1 MTMTQTGTDTSTNE
15 ATDRST
21 NGVTGPATDE
31 AADRALDEAEAASAA
46 ARRATLADRIN
57 HLFEVIHPAGRKPYS
72 NDEVAARLQEQGGP
86 TVSGTYLWQL
96 RTGRRDNPTKRHL
109 EALADFFGVP
119 AAYFFDDDVARRVDS
134 DLDTLRRL
142 REAGVQNVALRAVG
156 LSPKSMDAVLAMID
170 RVRELEGLPPSEE
183 RG

>member
-1 MTMTQTGTDTSTNE
+1 MTMTHTGTETDTSAETDTSTDE
-15 ATDRST
+15 AIDRATDRT
-21 NGVTGPATDE
+21 
-31 AADRALDEAEAASAA
+31 
-46 ARRATLADRIN
+46 TLADRIN

-72 NDEVAARLQEQGGP
+72 NDEVAARLAEQGGP

-119 AAYFFDDDVARRVDS
+119 AAYFFDADVARKVDS

-170 RVRELEGLPPSEE
+170 RVRELEGLPPSQEP
-183 RG
+183 

>member
-1 MTMTQTGTDTSTNE
+1 MSVSDQNPGESGEST
-15 ATDRST
+15 
-21 NGVTGPATDE
+21 
-31 AADRALDEAEAASAA
+31 LA
-46 ARRATLADRIN
+46 ARLN
-57 HLFEVIHPAGRKPYS
+57 HLFEVIHPAGRSRPYS
-72 NDEVAARLQEQGGP
+72 NDEVAALLHEQGGP

-119 AAYFFDDDVARRVDS
+119 VAYFFDDDVARRVGS
-134 DLDTLRRL
+134 DLETLQRL

-170 RVRELEGLPPSEE
+170 RVRELEGLPPGPGPA
-183 RG
+183 R

>member
-1 MTMTQTGTDTSTNE
+1 MSVSDQNPGESGEST
-15 ATDRST
+15 
-21 NGVTGPATDE
+21 
-31 AADRALDEAEAASAA
+31 LA
-46 ARRATLADRIN
+46 ARLN
-57 HLFEVIHPAGRKPYS
+57 HLFEVIHPAGRSRPYS
-72 NDEVAARLQEQGGP
+72 NDEVATLLQEQGGP

-119 AAYFFDDDVARRVDS
+119 VAYFFDDDVARRVGS
-134 DLDTLRRL
+134 DLETLQRL

-170 RVRELEGLPPSEE
+170 RVRELEGLPPGPGPA
-183 RG
+183 R

>member
-1 MTMTQTGTDTSTNE
+1 MQASDHTSE
-15 ATDRST
+15 AGGGES
-21 NGVTGPATDE
+21 
-31 AADRALDEAEAASAA
+31 LA
-46 ARRATLADRIN
+46 ARLN
-57 HLFEVIHPAGRKPYS
+57 HLFEVIHPAGRSRPYS
-72 NDEVAARLQEQGGP
+72 SDEVAALLQEQGGP

-119 AAYFFDDDVARRVDS
+119 VAYFFDAEVARRVGT

-142 REAGVQNVALRAVG
+142 RESGVQSVALRAVG

-170 RVRELEGLPPSEE
+170 RVRELEGLPPGTGTESAPESTPSSASEPVP
-183 RG
+183 GPGQ